1 MIKRKTIERISKI
14 FIGDEARYYKRKSGY
29 ELVKFFNKNF
39 GYNHEYGVSPENPST
54 EGFPTRYIYVSDR
67 LEKLINLKRINIFF
81 NIILDE
87 IYIMNDSDIAE
98 IDALDLKQKLFLEFN
113 RILRIDGS
121 ELVEFQGNYI
131 LENIDEDL
139 QKIGEGGFAEV
150 FIQKSTGYVV
160 KKLRKDYLKKSA
172 DRTRFKRENEI
183 TKSIGNIEGVIKVV
197 DFNENSFSYRMEKA
211 DCTLKEFIDLDKDY
225 SIENKVWIA
234 NKLVKIMKLVH
245 ERNILHRDLS
255 PTNIFKVG
263 SKLKIG
269 DFGLGKNINIIH
281 SHQTNETLGVGQYL
295 YCSPEQMSG
304 LKNSDKKSDVYS
316 LGKIINYIFTKDS
329 ENTSHELK
337 YISEK
342 ATHKLPEYRY
352 KDAGEMYDA
361 LQNRIEINMN
371 ESYKLKIFEEIKKGN
386 LTTEVEEFIYG
397 LSGDDLCK
405 YLVERR
411 EGFSIAV
418 LTMMKNDESKAFDI
432 IRSIE
437 ENYQN
442 YIWKISGGYIAWDP
456 FGKLGYSALN
466 ENNPEYSYSVK
477 EVAARILRYVAKDIN
492 RFSAQDM
499 IRELKIRGI
508 DPSIEEIL
516 D

>member
-160 KKLRKDYLKKSA
+160 KKLRKDYLKNSA
-172 DRTRFKRENEI
+172 DRSRFKREFEI

-263 SKLKIG
+263 RL
-269 DFGLGKNINIIH
+269 
-281 SHQTNETLGVGQYL
+281 
-295 YCSPEQMSG
+295 
-304 LKNSDKKSDVYS
+304 
-316 LGKIINYIFTKDS
+316 
-329 ENTSHELK
+329 
-337 YISEK
+337 
-342 ATHKLPEYRY
+342 
-352 KDAGEMYDA
+352 
-361 LQNRIEINMN
+361 
-371 ESYKLKIFEEIKKGN
+371 
-386 LTTEVEEFIYG
+386 
-397 LSGDDLCK
+397 
-405 YLVERR
+405 
-411 EGFSIAV
+411 
-418 LTMMKNDESKAFDI
+418 
-432 IRSIE
+432 
-437 ENYQN
+437 
-442 YIWKISGGYIAWDP
+442 
-456 FGKLGYSALN
+456 
-466 ENNPEYSYSVK
+466 
-477 EVAARILRYVAKDIN
+477 
-492 RFSAQDM
+492 
-499 IRELKIRGI
+499 
-508 DPSIEEIL
+508 EIL
-516 D
+516 V